1 MEIAIFGTS
10 ADPPTIAHQKILA
23 YLANHYDLV
32 AVYASNNPFKVHG
45 SDLRHRS
52 HMLEL
57 LIAQLNKPYSNI
69 VFAPEIS
76 DRRSINTIAK
86 VKKKWG
92 EDHILTM
99 VIGGDLSEQIFSWY
113 QAEKLWQNLK
123 VLIIPRDGYEIE
135 EANIEKIN
143 QQSLGCTVA
152 EYEIPAFS
160 STDYRRYHNQQI
172 LTDSV
177 KAYIKKHHLYFN
189 GTQTG
194 GSSS

>member
-10 ADPPTIAHQKILA
+10 ADPPTIAHQRILA

-32 AVYASNNPFKVHG
+32 AVYASDNPFKAHG
-45 SDLRHRS
+45 SDLTHRS
-52 HMLEL
+52 RMLEL
-57 LIAQLNKPYSNI
+57 LIEELHSLYSNI

-76 DRRSINTIAK
+76 DRRTINTIAK
-86 VKKKWG
+86 VKQKWG
-92 EDHILTM
+92 DNHVLTV

-113 QAEKLWQNLK
+113 KAELLWPNLK
-123 VLIIPRDGYEIE
+123 VLIVPRDGYKIE
-135 EANIEKIN
+135 EATIEKIN

-152 EYEIPAFS
+152 EYATPGFS
-160 STDYRRYHNQQI
+160 STDYRRYHNQQV

-177 KAYIKKHHLYFN
+177 KAYIQKHHLYFN
-189 GTQTG
+189 ETETG